1 MSQHLNHKFI
11 LPIIIIG
18 VISIIT
24 TIIFPVIP
32 NEPLNEFVI
41 KETYFLPDTTLGGTI
56 TTQGRSITI
65 MFQILPADVP
75 IYISLEN
82 NNGSYTW
89 EREIRGDQRIIID
102 NIEDR
107 FLELKI
113 QNNAE
118 KPVSFQAVIQDVSEF
133 TISNHVGEK
142 EAISLIKKQYPQL
155 HDFPSNDLPPKVIRV
170 EKSNNGWY
178 VVFETQGSGIPL
190 IEAECFF
197 VDNSKT
203 VTLIGKY
210 KPQGINM
217 TSNISFKTC
226 S

>member
-1 MSQHLNHKFI
+1 MSQHLKHKFI
-11 LPIIIIG
+11 LPIMIIG
-18 VISIIT
+18 IISVIA
-24 TIIFPVIP
+24 TIIFPVIT

-41 KETYFLPDTTLGGTI
+41 KDTSFLPDTTLGGTI
-56 TTQGRSITI
+56 TVQEKSITI

-102 NIEDR
+102 NIKDR

-118 KPVSFQAVIQDVSEF
+118 RPVSFQAVIQDVSEF
-133 TISNHVGEK
+133 TISDHVGEK
-142 EAISLIKKQYPQL
+142 EAIFLIKKQYPQL
-155 HDFPSNDLPPKVIRV
+155 HDFPSNDLPPKIIRV

-178 VVFETQGSGIPL
+178 VIFETQGSGIPL

-203 VTLIGKY
+203 VTLVGKY

>member
-1 MSQHLNHKFI
+1 M
-11 LPIIIIG
+11 IIG
-18 VISIIT
+18 IISIIT
-24 TIIFPVIP
+24 TIIFPVIT
-32 NEPLNEFVI
+32 NEPLNKFVI
-41 KETYFLPDTTLGGTI
+41 NETSFLPDTTLGGTI
-56 TTQGRSITI
+56 TVQGKSLTI

-89 EREIRGDQRIIID
+89 KREIRGDQKIIIV

-113 QNNAE
+113 QNNSE
-118 KPVSFQAVIQDVSEF
+118 RPVSFQAVIQDVSEF
-133 TISNHVGEK
+133 TISDHVGDK

-155 HDFPSNDLPPKVIRV
+155 HDFPSNDLPPKVIHV
-170 EKSNNGWY
+170 EKSSNGWY
-178 VVFETQGSGIPL
+178 VIFETQGSGIPL

-197 VDNSKT
+197 VDDSKA
-203 VTLIGKY
+203 VTMIGKY
-210 KPQGINM
+210 RPQGINM